1 MPLVHEV
8 AKELG
13 ITSREALER
22 LETLG
27 EPASHASSSIDEAAA
42 ERLRAQVRNGSEGAS
57 PDAGTGDATI
67 TTTAGL
73 VAGAPATA
81 PPETADAAAGSE
93 TTEAEV
99 SDQKRKKKH
108 RGVLGYLAELPVL
121 ILLAFVIA
129 IVIKT
134 FLLQAFYIPSGSM
147 IPTLH
152 VGDRVLV
159 EKVSYRLHGPRRGDV
174 VVFANDVFGAVPP
187 DVPWYDDAKNF
198 VRELLGLPT
207 GAEEDYIK
215 RVVAVAGD
223 TLRYVGSPRH
233 LVVNGQQVD
242 EPYIN
247 HGRDMTSQTITGG
260 DCERLEMEADGDA
273 CVVPAGRVFVMG
285 DNRAN
290 SQDSRFLG
298 PVDEDK
304 VVGRAFVIIWPA
316 GDFGTI

>member
-1 MPLVHEV
+1 M
-8 AKELG
+8 
-13 ITSREALER
+13 SRA
-22 LETLG
+22 
-27 EPASHASSSIDEAAA
+27 D
-42 ERLRAQVRNGSEGAS
+42 VRNG
-57 PDAGTGDATI
+57 DAGEPSGEPEPSASTATP
-67 TTTAGL
+67 AD
-73 VAGAPATA
+73 APATGTTDQGA
-81 PPETADAAAGSE
+81 TATTE
-93 TTEAEV
+93 TTRTQVTFEPPLEG
-99 SDQKRKKKH
+99 KKKK
-108 RGVLGYLAELPVL
+108 RRVWGYLAELPVL

-129 IVIKT
+129 IIIKT

-159 EKVSYRLHGPRRGDV
+159 EKLSYRFGGPDRGDV
-174 VVFANDVFGAVPP
+174 VVFANDVFGSQPP

-207 GAEEDYIK
+207 GMEEDYIK

-223 TLRYVGSPRH
+223 TIRYVGNPRH
-233 LVVNGQQVD
+233 LVVNGQAVD

-247 HGRDMTSQTITGG
+247 NGRDPTSQTITSG
-260 DCERLEMEADGDA
+260 DCDRLGMETERDA
-273 CVVPAGRVFVMG
+273 CIVPAGDVFVMG

-304 VVGRAFVIIWPA
+304 IVGRAFVIIWPP
-316 GDFGTI
+316 GDFGTL